1 MRNLN
6 EMIIALKH
14 SSTNTICKLISLVKK
29 MTEKGLW
36 LTYKQLEG
44 DKSLQAKAM
53 AHKLG
58 EKKKLNFKNTIEESY
73 QTKTRTEVNRNNLF
87 TK

>member
-1 MRNLN
+1 
-6 EMIIALKH
+6 
-14 SSTNTICKLISLVKK
+14 
-29 MTEKGLW
+29 
-36 LTYKQLEG
+36 
-44 DKSLQAKAM
+44 M